1 MKNQLENLKAAHV
14 LFSGAAK
21 EGRFSDELNRLIS
34 AGQVSL
40 KTESLYVETDI
51 TGASGRQNI
60 IDENTT
66 KIDGI
71 SSFRGNKLPKNR
83 GVLFNKIAIAY
94 GEGDAAKKGDVDY
107 GKKLP
112 AAFKNAVLGLRQRG
126 ATILERPVSDFTV
139 SGTPQAPAEQVLEL
153 DVPAFLRD
161 DDAIEMYFQFPNG
174 STVPATTTAGNSNLA
189 QVKLWGVAT
198 DRKA

>member
-34 AGQVSL
+34 AGKVGL

-66 KIDGI
+66 KVDRI
-71 SSFRGNKLPKNR
+71 SAFRGNKLPKNR
-83 GVLFNKIAIAY
+83 GVLFNKISIGY
-94 GEGDAAKKGDVDY
+94 GEGDA
-107 GKKLP
+107 
-112 AAFKNAVLGLRQRG
+112 
-126 ATILERPVSDFTV
+126 S
-139 SGTPQAPAEQVLEL
+139 
-153 DVPAFLRD
+153 
-161 DDAIEMYFQFPNG
+161 
-174 STVPATTTAGNSNLA
+174 
-189 QVKLWGVAT
+189 
-198 DRKA
+198 